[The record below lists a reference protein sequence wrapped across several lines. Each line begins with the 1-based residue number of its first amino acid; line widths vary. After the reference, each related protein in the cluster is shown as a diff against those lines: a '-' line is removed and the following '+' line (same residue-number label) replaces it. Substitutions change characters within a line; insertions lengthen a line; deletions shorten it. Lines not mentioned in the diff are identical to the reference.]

1 MAQAAQLKLVTDK
14 APGQNLETQDATRR
28 VFEHWVFMFE
38 RRVRLCKLGPTRRQ
52 VIDAALAMGYDVDT
66 LLLAIEGM
74 AADPLPNARHDGI
87 RDGMREIE
95 WLLAREARIE
105 RWAEMGERVRA
116 RALRPEAAPG
126 AAEPE
131 PEYVG
136 PSEEQRARMRA
147 VYSQLRAGRHG

>member
-28 VFEHWVFMFE
+28 VFEHWVFMFDRPV
-38 RRVRLCKLGPTRRQ
+38 RRCKLGPTRRQ
-52 VIDAALAMGYDVDT
+52 VIDAALGMGYDVHT

-74 AADPLPNARHDGI
+74 AADPLADAPHDRM
-87 RDGMREIE
+87 RDAMREIE

-116 RALRPEAAPG
+116 RALRPDEPV

-131 PEYVG
+131 AEYAL

-147 VYSQLRAGRHG
+147 VYAQIRAGRHG